1 MQVVFLLS
9 ALSFNSE
16 SSQDIQERM
25 AIAFPRPLLKDIQKG
40 KIERQQHL
48 RHES

>member
-25 AIAFPRPLLKDIQKG
+25 AIAFPKPLLKDIQKG
-40 KIERQQHL
+40 KIEGNSSL

>member
-16 SSQDIQERM
+16 SRYSRENGNSIPQALTKRYS
-25 AIAFPRPLLKDIQKG
+25 KG
-40 KIERQQHL
+40 KNRRQQHL